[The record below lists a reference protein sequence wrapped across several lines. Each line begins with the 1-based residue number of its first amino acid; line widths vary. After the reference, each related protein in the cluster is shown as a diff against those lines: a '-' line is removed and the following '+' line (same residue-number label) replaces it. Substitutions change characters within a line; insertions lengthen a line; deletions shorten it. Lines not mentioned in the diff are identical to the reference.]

1 MSEDR
6 ERSKSED
13 IQRQA
18 VSLVFYLECSLGTKS
33 PITSTVE
40 TSKSVDIERS
50 KYEDVYEYA
59 MNRSSIIY
67 HHYIS
72 SLYYFVRLFFAFFF
86 RSLSMTKVSESET
99 QIQRNLY
106 CLAVFIY
113 KITLFTYLDAP
124 LVLELPNTLSL
135 TQVSMWVFCI
145 LSLINHIFEIL
156 LDSVNK

>member
-13 IQRQA
+13 IIQRQA

-33 PITSTVE
+33 PITSTEE

-50 KYEDVYEYA
+50 KYEDVYA
-59 MNRSSIIY
+59 MNRSGIIY

-86 RSLSMTKVSESET
+86 RSLSMTKVSKSET

-113 KITLFTYLDAP
+113 KITLLTYLDAP